1 MQDTIEAEAAT
12 GDDALGPA
20 PPPPPLPPL
29 VELVDIML
37 LGVSF
42 RPGGRGG
49 DSGDGGGCAAV
60 APVATA
66 VCGDG
71 GGVLTPAKVLLGL
84 PLAAALAADATSVG
98 SSAAVV

>member
-1 MQDTIEAEAAT
+1 
-12 GDDALGPA
+12 
-20 PPPPPLPPL
+20 
-29 VELVDIML
+29 ML

-60 APVATA
+60 APVVRA
-66 VCGDG
+66 VCGEG

-84 PLAAALAADATSVG
+84 PLAAALVAEAISVG